1 MFPVMSA
8 DNPNEVWRTPP
19 ELDQPLPRP
28 VRLTGTAAFRC
39 VIAAACIAFGVNI
52 ASRAIHDELR
62 REAENTALARSLATD
77 GHETEATVTRLS
89 TTLGHLV
96 GYSYTVDGHN
106 YSRGAFITA
115 EHWQSLQVGSPLA
128 IRYLPSDPQKSY
140 PESDSPDSQ
149 THWLAVLPIAGMA
162 LFFMFSFAYLQL
174 SPVLR
179 GRRLLARGRPAQGVV
194 TQCKAGSQG
203 RSNGYFL
210 NYEFQLPDG
219 SSCKGKKFSSSQLAE
234 KSSVTVLYL
243 PERPQRNT
251 LYPME
256 TVRLAAAP

>member
-8 DNPNEVWRTPP
+8 ENPNGVWRTPP

-28 VRLTGTAAFRC
+28 VRLSGTGAVRC
-39 VIAAACIAFGVNI
+39 VIAAACIAFGVSM
-52 ASRAIHDELR
+52 AFRAIRDELR
-62 REAENTALARSLATD
+62 REAENTALAHSLATD

-106 YSRGAFITA
+106 YSRGAFITV

-174 SPVLR
+174 SPVQR

-203 RSNGYFL
+203 RSSGYFL
-210 NYEFQLPDG
+210 YYDFRLPEG
-219 SSCKGKKFSSSQLAE
+219 GQAQGKKFSGSQLAE
-234 KSSVTVLYL
+234 GSAVTVLYDSNN
-243 PERPQRNT
+243 PRRNA
-251 LYPME
+251 LYPMQ
-256 TVRLAAAP
+256 TVRLPAA